1 MMYDIRAYNE
11 GLRWDKLPQS
21 AIRIPPA
28 ERDAFL
34 DEREQLQDELRI
46 DDFDITRLKTEG
58 ETKDRADVQIRWVWH
73 MDREGIV
80 KETTSKQSW
89 KRHGSRWL
97 MLHEVFVRGDEMPGL
112 AEADEEDEGEGEDA
126 SETETDEDASE
137 DDGPVEEA
145 LVEPQTGARRAAY
158 HEVFGALQMAE
169 KPHRIAE

>member
-1 MMYDIRAYNE
+1 MYDIRKYNE

-58 ETKDRADVQIRWVWH
+58 KTKNIANVQIKWVWH

-112 AEADEEDEGEGEDA
+112 AYADEEDEEDEPGKSDA
-126 SETETDEDASE
+126 EDGDLAVPSEPS
-137 DDGPVEEA
+137 EEA
-145 LVEPQTGARRAAY
+145 AAESPADARNAAH
-158 HEVFGALQMAE
+158 HEVIGALQTAE

>member
-46 DDFDITRLKTEG
+46 DDFDITRLNTEG
-58 ETKDRADVQIRWVWH
+58 ETKDRANVQIRWVWH

-89 KRHGSRWL
+89 KRYGSRWL

-112 AEADEEDEGEGEDA
+112 AEAKGEDT
-126 SETETDEDASE
+126 STDSDSAAPRK
-137 DDGPVEEA
+137 PVEEA
-145 LVEPQTGARRAAY
+145 HRQAPAEVRTTAH
-158 HEVFGALQMAE
+158 HEVIGALQTAE